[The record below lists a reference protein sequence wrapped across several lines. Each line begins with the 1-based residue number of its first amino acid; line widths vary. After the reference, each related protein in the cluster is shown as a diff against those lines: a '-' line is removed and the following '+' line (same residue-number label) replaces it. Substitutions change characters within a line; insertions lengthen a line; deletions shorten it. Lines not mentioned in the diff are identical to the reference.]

1 MPWRPEY
8 KRKLTTPTD
17 AVSVIKSGDRIY
29 LSGNAATPISLLQAL
44 ADRKSELA
52 DVKVHHV
59 LFVGRDPLSL
69 RGMEKHFRHV
79 SLFVGPADREAVNEG
94 RAVYTPIFL
103 SEIPRLYREGI
114 LPLDAAILSVSPPD
128 IHGFCSLGVE
138 VIANKAAAE
147 AARTLVLEVNDQMP
161 RTHGD
166 TFIHVS
172 QAHKIVEVSNPL
184 PELEDEP
191 VGEEDLRIGRHI
203 AELVED
209 GSTLQMGIGKIPN
222 AVWMAL
228 EGKRDLGVHS
238 EMISDGMMNA
248 IEKNIVTGARKTLH
262 SRKVIGTFILGSRA
276 LYEYAND
283 NPFFEL
289 HPADYTNDP
298 FVIARNDKMVAVNS
312 ALQLDLTGQVC
323 SDSIGT
329 RIYSGFGGQLDFVR
343 GAARSKG
350 GKPIIAIPATAAGGK
365 VSRIVPLL
373 NPGAGVVTTRADV
386 HYVVTEYGVARLF
399 GASLQRRA
407 EMLIQLAHP
416 DFREELQRAAKER
429 FKI

>member
-1 MPWRPEY
+1 MPWRSEY

-147 AARTLVLEVNDQMP
+147 AARTLILEVNDQMP

-172 QAHKIVEVSNPL
+172 QAHKVVEVSDPL

-276 LYEYAND
+276 LYQYAHD

-312 ALQLDLTGQVC
+312 ALQVDLTGQVC

-343 GAARSKG
+343 GTARSKG
-350 GKPIIAIPATAAGGK
+350 GKPIIAVPATAAGGK

-416 DFREELQRAAKER
+416 NFRGELERAAKER